1 VRRGPNG
8 GRANGTITIKN
19 PSGRVVKTITCT
31 RVAVNVMPAAKLICK
46 QPRGACGFM
55 VHAKDVA
62 VNAQASAA
70 RLHDL
75 LPGPKCP
82 DGGRTV
88 DSKVTLLRLVTLVWR
103 VLTAVVLT
111 AALALG
117 ACGESDEDAPPATTS
132 PAPSLRQSPP

>member
-31 RVAVNVMPAAKLICK
+31 RVTVNAMPAAKLICK
-46 QPRGACGFM
+46 QPRGARRSFVC
-55 VHAKDVA
+55 AKDVA

-70 RLHDL
+70 SLNDL

-82 DGGRTV
+82 DGGRTT
-88 DSKVTLLRLVTLVWR
+88 DSKVTLLRLVPLVWR
-103 VLTAVVLT
+103 
-111 AALALG
+111 
-117 ACGESDEDAPPATTS
+117 D
-132 PAPSLRQSPP
+132 